1 MSNSDNPYGQPP
13 SDEGQPSSYPQQ
25 GGQQQGGQH
34 ENGQQGGYDQGQGGN
49 YDQQPQQGGYD
60 QGQGGNY
67 GQQPTQGRYGDQGNY
82 GQPPQQGGYDQGQ
95 GNFGQ
100 GQGGYDQQGG
110 QMQGGYGQQGGQMQ
124 GGYGQAPQMESGY
137 APAPTQGTLSSWGTR
152 VGGYAIDIIAPVIAF
167 YIVLA
172 IGAAIGGTLGGLL
185 VLLGYL
191 ALLGFQIWNRW
202 LMGGKTGQS
211 IGRKQMGVKLIS
223 EETGQPIGP
232 GMAFVRDIA
241 HALDSI
247 ACFVGWFFPLWDAK
261 RQTFADKVLKTV
273 VIDVPK

>member
-25 GGQQQGGQH
+25 GEGQQQGGQ
-34 ENGQQGGYDQGQGGN
+34 QQGGSYGQP
-49 YDQQPQQGGYD
+49 PQQGGYD

-67 GQQPTQGRYGDQGNY
+67 GQQPTQGGYGDQGNY
-82 GQPPQQGGYDQGQ
+82 GQPPQQGGYDQ
-95 GNFGQ
+95 
-100 GQGGYDQQGG
+100 G

-124 GGYGQAPQMESGY
+124 GGYGQAPQMENGY
-137 APAPTQGTLSSWGTR
+137 APIPTQGALSSWGTR
-152 VGGYAIDIIAPVIAF
+152 VGGYAIDIIAPLIAF

-191 ALLGFQIWNRW
+191 AFLGFQIWNRW

-211 IGRKQMGVKLIS
+211 IGRKQTGTKLIS

-241 HALDSI
+241 HALDSF